1 MKAIL
6 VNEDKSLRWDNVPDP
21 VVGPEDCLVKIEATA
36 LNRADLM
43 QREGDY
49 PPPPGCPEWMGL
61 EIAGTIVEV
70 GKVAAEKSKWKEGD
84 KVCALLGGGGY
95 AEYAN
100 VKYDII
106 PGRFLLRNLRTG

>member
-6 VNEDKSLRWDNVPDP
+6 VNDDRSLRWDDVEDP
-21 VVGPEDCLVKIEATA
+21 VCAAEDCLVKIEAAA

-70 GKVAAEKSKWKEGD
+70 GAAAAEKVGELISVHVIARPHTEVDNILPHGR
-84 KVCALLGGGGY
+84 LGQNNTSGG
-95 AEYAN
+95 N
-100 VKYDII
+100 K
-106 PGRFLLRNLRTG
+106 